1 MIQGLVGGMLNRQKG
16 FPMIKNL
23 VNIQNELKAPK
34 SNFNS
39 FGKYRYRSAEDILT
53 AVKPILA
60 KYNCQ
65 MTITDDIIL
74 IGTRYYIKATVTLS
88 DTDGNTETVSAFARE
103 DETKK
108 GMDGPQIVGCA
119 SSYAR
124 KYALNGMFLIDDTK
138 DADTDEYHKQTEMA
152 DSKPNKLTK
161 AYLKEHGNDRI
172 DGDMMYRLK
181 QACINAGES
190 MSLEKALKACKRDS
204 IEEITVVQYM
214 SLMSQLGAVA

>member
-1 MIQGLVGGMLNRQKG
+1 
-16 FPMIKNL
+16 MIKNL
-23 VNIQNELKAPK
+23 VNIQSELKAPK

-60 KYNCQ
+60 KYGCQ
-65 MTITDDIIL
+65 MTITDEVVF
-74 IGTRYYIKATVTLS
+74 IGNRFYIKATVTIM
-88 DTDGNTETVSAFARE
+88 DDEGNTETVSAFARE
-103 DETKK
+103 DESKK
-108 GMDGPQIVGCA
+108 GMDGSQITGTA

-152 DSKPNKLTK
+152 DSKPTKLTK

-172 DGDMMYRLK
+172 DGDMIYRLK

-204 IEEITVVQYM
+204 IDEISVMQYVA
-214 SLMSQLGAVA
+214 LMGQLGAVA